1 MAEDRWGTGDE
12 KEARGFFAGAARE
25 AREYVACERG
35 QAMEKQFRV
44 PLVKNAQAPVSAGS
58 YAQAIMEKIRE
69 MESALEAGQELVVYC
84 DADGGAFRVDRLQ
97 FTDSALIVVH
107 GRDEEGNGTYFI
119 STSYALELTCK
130 VMSVAEGEEGA
141 ELEGGFPPIIFEL
154 PETS

>member
-1 MAEDRWGTGDE
+1 VEFWRLRRE
-12 KEARGFFAGAARE
+12 RRGSMLRG
-25 AREYVACERG
+25 ERG

-58 YAQAIMEKIRE
+58 YAQAIMERIRE

-130 VMSVAEGEEGA
+130 VMIVAEGAESEGKFA
-141 ELEGGFPPIIFEL
+141 PIIFEL
-154 PETS
+154 PETNAEARAAGASAG

>member
-1 MAEDRWGTGDE
+1 ML
-12 KEARGFFAGAARE
+12 RG
-25 AREYVACERG
+25 ERG

-44 PLVKNAQAPVSAGS
+44 PQVKSSQAPVSAGS
-58 YAQAIMEKIRE
+58 YAHAIMEKIRE

-107 GRDEEGNGTYFI
+107 GQDEEGNGTYFI

-130 VMSVAEGEEGA
+130 VMSVAEGA
-141 ELEGGFPPIIFEL
+141 ELDGKFVPIIFEL
-154 PETS
+154 PETSAEARAAGASAG

>member
-1 MAEDRWGTGDE
+1 ML
-12 KEARGFFAGAARE
+12 RG
-25 AREYVACERG
+25 ERG

-44 PLVKNAQAPVSAGS
+44 PQVKSSQAPVSAGS
-58 YAQAIMEKIRE
+58 YAQAIMERIRE

-107 GRDEEGNGTYFI
+107 GRDEEGNATYFI

-130 VMSVAEGEEGA
+130 VMSVVQGEEGA
-141 ELEGGFPPIIFEL
+141 EPEARFTPIIFEL
-154 PETS
+154 PETSAEARAAGASGG